1 MTDLGILRDRFLEAQ
16 LRGDRRAAMSV
27 VLEQGLAAGVSVLDL
42 YEHVLRAAQHEIGR
56 LWQENVV
63 SIAQEHMATAISNLA
78 LSQLFERAEP
88 RPRNGKRVLV
98 ACVEGEQHEL
108 PSRLVAD
115 TLDLAG
121 FSVRY
126 LGANV
131 PTDSLLAIIA
141 SDRPDLV
148 ALSVTMSFH
157 VSALREVVSRI
168 RAEHPDLPI
177 AVGGAAVLWTEGL
190 PRALGITITAP
201 SALELVTAAEQ
212 ALGVGR

>member
-1 MTDLGILRDRFLEAQ
+1 M
-16 LRGDRRAAMSV
+16 
-27 VLEQGLAAGVSVLDL
+27 
-42 YEHVLRAAQHEIGR
+42 
-56 LWQENVV
+56 
-63 SIAQEHMATAISNLA
+63 
-78 LSQLFERAEP
+78 
-88 RPRNGKRVLV
+88 
-98 ACVEGEQHEL
+98 
-108 PSRLVAD
+108 
-115 TLDLAG
+115 
-121 FSVRY
+121 
-126 LGANV
+126 
-131 PTDSLLAIIA
+131 IA